1 MASLLVAVSVV
12 ALVAAAVLQFTR
24 QKRMG
29 GWLLVVL
36 PASLCVA
43 GMTDVAH
50 GARYLGEGAYVSDL
64 KELAFALVLLLLT
77 ILAAFDRWARWLFW
91 VAWVLNAAVCGAL
104 VYLAF
109 FWKVF
114 S

>member
-1 MASLLVAVSVV
+1 MASLFVIVSVV
-12 ALVAAAVLQFTR
+12 LLIAAAVLQFTK
-24 QKRMG
+24 QKRLG

-36 PASLCVA
+36 PASFCIA
-43 GMTDVAH
+43 GIADVAH
-50 GARYLGEGAYVSDL
+50 GARYLGEGAYESDL
-64 KELAFALVLLLLT
+64 KELAYVLVLLLVT
-77 ILAAFDRWARWLFW
+77 VLAAFDSWARWLFW
-91 VAWVLNAAVCGAL
+91 VAWVLNAAVCGVL

>member
-1 MASLLVAVSVV
+1 MASLFVIVSVAV
-12 ALVAAAVLQFTR
+12 LLTAAVLQFTR
-24 QKRMG
+24 QRRLG

-36 PASLCVA
+36 PASFCIA
-43 GMTDVAH
+43 GLADVAH
-50 GARYLGEGAYVSDL
+50 GARYLGEGAYESDL
-64 KELAFALVLLLLT
+64 KELAYSLVLLLVT

-91 VAWVLNAAVCGAL
+91 VAWMLNAAVCGVL

>member
-1 MASLLVAVSVV
+1 MTSLFVIVFVL
-12 ALVAAAVLQFTR
+12 LLILAAVLQFTPQR
-24 QKRMG
+24 RLG

-36 PASLCVA
+36 PASYCIA
-43 GMTDVAH
+43 GLADVAH
-50 GARYLGEGAYVSDL
+50 GARYLGEGAYESDL
-64 KELAFALVLLLLT
+64 KELASALVLLLVT

-91 VAWVLNAAVCGAL
+91 VAWVLNAAVCGVL

>member
-1 MASLLVAVSVV
+1 MASLIAIGSVLILLTAV
-12 ALVAAAVLQFTR
+12 VLQFTAR
-24 QKRMG
+24 KRLG

-36 PASLCVA
+36 PVSLCIA
-43 GMTDVAH
+43 GLADVAH
-50 GARYLGEGAYVSDL
+50 GARYLGEGAYESDL
-64 KELAFALVLLLLT
+64 KELAYALVLLLVT

-91 VAWVLNAAVCGAL
+91 VAWVLNAAVSGVL